1 MKCVAVQ
8 PIKEQLRMYRL
19 RSDLLIFKSTF
30 PRLLVEVN
38 LSEAKEWPPDLIRML
53 LREAAIVHFA
63 NTFLDA
69 FKEKDLVL
77 VAIFIWNN
85 GKATLY
91 TMFQK

>member
-8 PIKEQLRMYRL
+8 PIKEQLRMYRPL
-19 RSDLLIFKSTF
+19 SDLLIFKSTF
-30 PRLLVEVN
+30 PRLLMAVN
-38 LSEAKEWPPDLIRML
+38 SGEAKEWPPDLIRML
-53 LREAAIVHFA
+53 LRGAPIVHFA

-69 FKEKDLVL
+69 FKEDLVL

-85 GKATLY
+85 GKATRY